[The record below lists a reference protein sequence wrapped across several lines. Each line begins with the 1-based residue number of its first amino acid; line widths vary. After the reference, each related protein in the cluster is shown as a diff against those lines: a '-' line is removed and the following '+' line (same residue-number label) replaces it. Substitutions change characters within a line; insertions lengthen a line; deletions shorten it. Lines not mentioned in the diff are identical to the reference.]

1 MSKTPSGQFAT
12 LDGMRGV
19 GAVLVVMGH
28 ASLFFGGVDITVGGP
43 VLVDAF
49 FILSGFVIAYAYE
62 PRFAAGMGVRTFM
75 VQRLIRLMPLAML
88 ATLLGYACL
97 AVCVRI
103 FNDDISQ
110 AAMLARVVPEMFLI
124 PAVTLG
130 ANDDLFKFN
139 VPLWSLHFELLI
151 NVIYVL
157 MIPILTR
164 GALIATVIFSGIL
177 LALLSIAHGTTD
189 GGSELLNAPVGLARA
204 AFGFFAGVL
213 IFRLA
218 GSPTQP
224 RKNTTWMGL
233 VPMVAL
239 VPMAFIPPQGDLK
252 PFTQL
257 VAILAFAPLVVFLG
271 QRLEAPRFLH
281 PIMRW
286 TGEVSFAVYVFHWPL
301 LMVLRYYE
309 EANPGSLTSLG
320 PIVGVIFLAVV
331 VLVSWILSTFVDA
344 PIRKWLT
351 QLTRRHRTTATQ
363 PAASQSAGFTAKTG

>member
-28 ASLFFGGVDITVGGP
+28 GALFFGNVDIAVGGP

-49 FILSGFVIAYAYE
+49 FMFSGFVIAYAYE
-62 PRFAAGMGVRTFM
+62 PRFAAGMGVRSFM

-88 ATLLGYACL
+88 ATLLGYICL
-97 AVCVRI
+97 ALCVRI
-103 FNDDISQ
+103 FDDDISQ
-110 AAMLARVVPEMFLI
+110 VAMLARVVPEMFLI

-139 VPLWSLHFELLI
+139 VPLWSLLFEILA

-164 GALIATVIFSGIL
+164 RVLIATVVFSGII

-189 GGSELLNAPVGLARA
+189 GGSELLNAPVGMARA

-213 IFRLA
+213 IYRFA
-218 GSPTQP
+218 GSPRQP
-224 RKNTTWMGL
+224 RTNTTWM
-233 VPMVAL
+233 AL
-239 VPMAFIPPQGDLK
+239 VPMFALVPIAFIPPQGDLK
-252 PFTQL
+252 PLTQL
-257 VAILAFAPLVVFLG
+257 LAIMAVAPLVVFLG
-271 QRLEAPRFLH
+271 QRLEPPRFLH

-320 PIVGVIFLAVV
+320 PIVGILFLAVV
-331 VLVSWILSTFVDA
+331 VLVSWVLSTFVDA
-344 PIRKWLT
+344 PLRKWLM
-351 QLTRRHRTTATQ
+351 QLTRRQKTAV
-363 PAASQSAGFTAKTG
+363 PRPVGS